1 MSGFELMVHWLY
13 RRHLLPLLDKQ
24 DAISGRELPEV
35 RIIFT
40 RVEFFIQAEKF
51 LLSDKAKIEAP
62 DNMIPGRMTK
72 ETTMPDTLHVLGQ
85 VLKVMPDDSP
95 LRTLIL
101 DYLWSDFNTRDSFTE
116 FVVKELSHKEYDFDI
131 VVFLPALKER

>member
-40 RVEFFIQAEKF
+40 LVEFFIQAEKF

-62 DNMIPGRMTK
+62 DNMILPGRMTK
-72 ETTMPDTLHVLGQ
+72 ETTMPDPLHVLGQ
-85 VLKVMPDDSP
+85 VLEVVPDDSP
-95 LRTLIL
+95 LRTLVP
-101 DYLWSDFNTRDSFTE
+101 DYLCGDFDTRD
-116 FVVKELSHKEYDFDI
+116 
-131 VVFLPALKER
+131 